1 MHIYIQYYSVVQH
14 LKPQR
19 YSIRS
24 RSSPSPDEAL
34 VWFTKSTPGDDDPL
48 VMTNSSPWKI
58 HHF

>member
-1 MHIYIQYYSVVQH
+1 MHIYIYIQYYSVVQH
-14 LKPQR
+14 LKPQQQL
-19 YSIRS
+19 SES
-24 RSSPSPDEAL
+24 RDEAL